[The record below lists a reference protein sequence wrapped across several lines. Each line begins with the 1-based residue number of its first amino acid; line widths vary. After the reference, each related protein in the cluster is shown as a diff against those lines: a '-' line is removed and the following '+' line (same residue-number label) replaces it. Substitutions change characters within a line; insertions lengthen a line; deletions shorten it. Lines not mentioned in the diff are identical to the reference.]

1 METGILSKPII
12 IVTALSL
19 FCMASTPAS
28 ASVGTVVNMGVSG
41 RTYRIAEPDAMAEI
55 KSAAARSDW
64 KKFMDREKVTQRVK
78 HYRPADLR
86 QLPPAKADRS
96 FLVDMTYTLDMD
108 IPDGKG
114 GVLYP
119 KGYSFNPLDYIA
131 LPITLVVLDGNSLD
145 QLNWFIHSAYA
156 DDLRTRLIVTD
167 GNYYDLIEKFDRP
180 VFYLPAEMTSRLKLS
195 AVPSVV
201 QQQGKK
207 MLVREF
213 RVPVKHQEKGRD

>member
-1 METGILSKPII
+1 MKHGILSKPII

-28 ASVGTVVNMGVSG
+28 ASVGTLADMGVSG

-55 KSAAARSDW
+55 KSAAARADW
-64 KKFMDREKVTQRVK
+64 KKFMSREKVAQRIK

-86 QLPPAKADRS
+86 PLPPAKADRS

-119 KGYSFNPLDYIA
+119 KGYSFNPLEYIPLA
-131 LPITLVVLDGNSLD
+131 ITLVVLDGNSLD
-145 QLNWFIHSAYA
+145 QLNWFIRSAYA

-213 RVPVKHQEKGRD
+213 RVPLKHQEKGRD

>member
-1 METGILSKPII
+1 MKPGILSKPILF
-12 IVTALSL
+12 VTAMALSS
-19 FCMASTPAS
+19 MASAPAS
-28 ASVGTVVNMGVSG
+28 ASVGSLVNMGLSG
-41 RTYRIAEPDAMAEI
+41 RTYRIAEPDAMSEI
-55 KSAAARSDW
+55 KSAAARADW
-64 KKFMDREKVTQRVK
+64 KKFMGREKVAKRIK

-86 QLPPAKADRS
+86 PLPPAKADRS
-96 FLVDMTYTLDMD
+96 FLVDMTYSLDMD

-145 QLNWFIHSAYA
+145 QLNWFIRSAYA
-156 DDLRTRLIVTD
+156 DDHRTRLIITD
-167 GNYYDLIEKFDRP
+167 GNYYELIEKFARP
-180 VFYLPAEMTSRLKLS
+180 VFYLPAEMASRLKLS

-201 QQQGKK
+201 QQQGRK

-213 RVPVKHQEKGRD
+213 RVQVKHQEKGRD